1 MTTTPD
7 THRTSTRTGAAL
19 IAATRPLGRIALSC
33 GLAGTLG
40 VGVASAAVAGGQ
52 PDRPGHA
59 STSGKPAARGGDAE
73 RGAPQPATDRGAA
86 QSTSQR
92 PESQEAAERPESQ
105 QAAERPASQPAAE
118 RGSTQRT
125 QDPAGNNGTIK
136 VDGAAWDA
144 RVDNEPHTSCAFRV
158 TLFGFDEGQTAD
170 ITVTGIAPTG
180 GGALL
185 HETAVPTSD
194 DRAGG
199 AAHDFDG
206 ATRVY
211 TAEDL
216 GLDAVSPHPQQGY
229 HLKVAVDSLEAP
241 GGAKQKVLWLEPCES
256 QAPVTQP
263 ETGEFRDGG
272 AGPSVPATGAQPE
285 VPGQPEEAA
294 TSPEARPIEAS
305 PAAPAVAAY
314 REVSAPAADRA
325 SSVMALRQTQQ
336 ASALPTGLAFTGA
349 GGLGLMALLGA
360 GATAA
365 GVGLQVA
372 RRRAGSH
379 AS

>member
-1 MTTTPD
+1 MISTPD
-7 THRTSTRTGAAL
+7 THRTATRTGAAL
-19 IAATRPLGRIALSC
+19 LAATRPLGRMALSC

-52 PDRPGHA
+52 PDKPGHT
-59 STSGKPAARGGDAE
+59 STSGKPAARGGGVE
-73 RGAPQPATDRGAA
+73 RGAPQPAAERSAE
-86 QSTSQR
+86 QSTSAR
-92 PESQEAAERPESQ
+92 PGSQ
-105 QAAERPASQPAAE
+105 QATERPSSRPAAE
-118 RGSTQRT
+118 RGSTQRD

-158 TLFGFDEGQTAD
+158 TFFGFDDGQTAD

-194 DRAGG
+194 DPAGG
-199 AAHDFDG
+199 AAQDFDG

-241 GGAKQKVLWLEPCES
+241 GGAKQKVLWLEPCQD
-256 QAPVTQP
+256 QAPVTQPGSQSEPQP
-263 ETGEFRDGG
+263 ETGEFRQGG
-272 AGPSVPATGAQPE
+272 VGPSVPATGSQPA
-285 VPGQPEEAA
+285 VPGRPEEAA
-294 TSPEARPIEAS
+294 ASPVARPVEAS
-305 PAAPAVAAY
+305 PAAPALAAY
-314 REVSAPAADRA
+314 REVSASVADRA
-325 SSVMALRQTQQ
+325 SSVMALRPTQQ
-336 ASALPTGLAFTGA
+336 ASALPAGLAFTGA

-365 GVGLQVA
+365 GTGLQVA

-379 AS
+379 GG

>member
-1 MTTTPD
+1 MTSTPD
-7 THRTSTRTGAAL
+7 THCTSTRTGAAL
-19 IAATRPLGRIALSC
+19 LAATRPLGRIALSC
-33 GLAGTLG
+33 SLAGALG

-52 PDRPGHA
+52 PDKPGHT

-73 RGAPQPATDRGAA
+73 RGAPQPA
-86 QSTSQR
+86 
-92 PESQEAAERPESQ
+92 
-105 QAAERPASQPAAE
+105 AE
-118 RGSTQRT
+118 RGSTQRA

-158 TLFGFDEGQTAD
+158 TFFGFDEGQTAD

-194 DRAGG
+194 DPAGG
-199 AAHDFDG
+199 AAQDFDG

-216 GLDAVSPHPQQGY
+216 GLDAVAPHPQQGY

-241 GGAKQKVLWLEPCES
+241 GGAKQKVLWLEPCED

-263 ETGEFRDGG
+263 ESQPEPQPETGEFREGG
-272 AGPSVPATGAQPE
+272 ARPSVPATGSQPE
-285 VPGQPEEAA
+285 VPEQPEEAA
-294 TSPEARPIEAS
+294 TSPEARTSEVS
-305 PAAPAVAAY
+305 SAAPAVAAY
-314 REVSAPAADRA
+314 REASAPAADRA
-325 SSVMALRQTQQ
+325 SSAMALRPTQQ
-336 ASALPTGLAFTGA
+336 ASALPVGLAFTGA

-365 GVGLQVA
+365 GAGLQVA

-379 AS
+379 AG

>member
-1 MTTTPD
+1 MTSTPD
-7 THRTSTRTGAAL
+7 THRTSTSTGAAL
-19 IAATRPLGRIALSC
+19 LAATRPLGRIALSC

-52 PDRPGHA
+52 PDKPGHA

-73 RGAPQPATDRGAA
+73 RGAPQPAAERSAE
-86 QSTSQR
+86 QSTAQ
-92 PESQEAAERPESQ
+92 RPESQ
-105 QAAERPASQPAAE
+105 QATERPSSRPAAE
-118 RGSTQRT
+118 RGSTQRA

-144 RVDNEPHTSCAFRV
+144 RVDNEPHPSCAFRV
-158 TLFGFDEGQTAD
+158 TFFGFDEGQTAD

-194 DRAGG
+194 DPAGG
-199 AAHDFDG
+199 AAQDFDG

-216 GLDAVSPHPQQGY
+216 GLDAVAPHPQQGY

-241 GGAKQKVLWLEPCES
+241 GGAKQKVLWLEPCED

-263 ETGEFRDGG
+263 ESQPEPQPETGEFREGG
-272 AGPSVPATGAQPE
+272 ARPSVPATGSQPE
-285 VPGQPEEAA
+285 VPEQPEEAA
-294 TSPEARPIEAS
+294 TSPEARTSEVS

-314 REVSAPAADRA
+314 REASAPAADRA
-325 SSVMALRQTQQ
+325 SSAMPLRPTQQ
-336 ASALPTGLAFTGA
+336 ASALPVGLAFTGA

-365 GVGLQVA
+365 GAGLQVA

-379 AS
+379 AG